1 MFHSTKGVLITTD
14 QPTKQLISHLNEI
27 NNRKI
32 ILNELDDKHLFIAA
46 EYVDF
51 VKSEVQKI
59 YEQHT
64 FERK

>member
-1 MFHSTKGVLITTD
+1 MFHCTKGVLITTD

-27 NNRKI
+27 NQRKI
-32 ILNELDDKHLFIAA
+32 ILNELDDTHVFIAA

-51 VKSEVQKI
+51 VKLEVQKI

>member
-27 NNRKI
+27 NQRKI
-32 ILNELDDKHLFIAA
+32 ILNELDDTHVFINPAF
-46 EYVDF
+46 EDF